1 MSKVKAAWGQVEIVP
16 NNGNMRNRDGEHWE
30 TPEQPIAGLRQVD
43 WGGRCSAGGVL
54 CMVPRVDGCRHTGTG
69 TRPGWQRSR
78 SSSGLAVTAGLP
90 RHQLSKPF
98 LSHNTALA
106 LLVNKEG

>member
-16 NNGNMRNRDGEHWE
+16 NIGNMRNRDGEHWE
-30 TPEQPIAGLRQVD
+30 TPEQPIAGLRQV
-43 WGGRCSAGGVL
+43 GGVGAVRAGVL

-106 LLVNKEG
+106 LLVNKGG